1 MKGVPLNEELYNYIV
16 DTFVQEDDIL
26 KGIVKGTEEN
36 KIPLIQVS
44 PDNGKFLF
52 LLIKMIGAKRVLE
65 IGTLAGYSTIW
76 MARALPEGG
85 KLVTLEISK
94 EHADFAQGNFKKAGL
109 ENKIQLVF
117 GKAMDSLEKLLE
129 TTHSKD
135 KFDFVFIDAD
145 KENSSA
151 YFDKAIKLTN
161 SGGVIA
167 TDNTLKNGNV
177 IKKDVDEGTKGIQLY
192 NKNAANDPR
201 VESLLISI
209 SDGLTISRVK

>member
-26 KGIVKGTEEN
+26 KGIVKGTKEN

-94 EHADFAQGNFKKAGL
+94 EHAEFAQGNFKKAGL

-192 NKNAANDPR
+192 NKKAANDPR
-201 VESLLISI
+201 VESLLVSI

>member
-16 DTFVQEDDIL
+16 DTFAQEDDIL

-44 PDNGKFLF
+44 PDNGKFLY

-76 MARALPEGG
+76 MARALPEDG
-85 KLVTLEISK
+85 KVVTLEISK
-94 EHADFAQGNFKKAGL
+94 EHAEFAQGNFKKAGL

-117 GKAMDSLEKLLE
+117 GKAMDSLDKLLE
-129 TTHSKD
+129 TTDSD
-135 KFDFVFIDAD
+135 EKFDFVFIDAD
-145 KENSSA
+145 KENSSV

-192 NKNAANDPR
+192 NKKVANDPR
-201 VESLLISI
+201 VESLLVSI